1 MNWVDLG
8 AAIAL
13 LLILEGLFPFLSPDS
28 WKKFVLAM
36 AQEQSKKIRIIGL
49 VMVMLGLALLSIIRA

>member
-49 VMVMLGLALLSIIRA
+49 VMVILGLALLSIIRA